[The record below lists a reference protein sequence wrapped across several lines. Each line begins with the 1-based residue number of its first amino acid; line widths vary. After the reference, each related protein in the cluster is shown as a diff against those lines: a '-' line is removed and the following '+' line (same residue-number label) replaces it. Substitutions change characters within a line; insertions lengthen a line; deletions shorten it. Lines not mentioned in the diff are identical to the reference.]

1 MLLKY
6 DQKGEIKELYISTSK
21 EFIPYLREGESLL
34 EVSDGYFQMDD
45 YYIAESTL
53 QYKGIAPKI
62 YSVWDWDFKTWV
74 DSLDKAA
81 EYQRTVRNSLLADAD
96 ILIFKAE
103 DLGQDTTALR
113 QYRQE
118 LRDITNQV
126 GFPLEVIYPQ
136 IPV

>member
-6 DQKGEIKELYISTSK
+6 DQKGEIKEVYLGISS
-21 EFIPYLREGESLL
+21 EFIPYVEGNETLL
-34 EVSDGYFQMDD
+34 EVDEIYVDIDDGYVENS
-45 YYIAESTL
+45 ILKS
-53 QYKGIAPKI
+53 KGTPPKI
-62 YSVWDWDFKTWV
+62 YSDWDWVSKSWEDN
-74 DSLDKAA
+74 LDKAA

-118 LRDITNQV
+118 LRDITKQE
-126 GFPLEVIYPQ
+126 GFPLQIIYPQ